1 MGKYTDVFTPVGV
14 TGGLHL
20 RYNDPM
26 TKKKKHFAYM
36 HKKFSVA
43 LKAHRKKCKRLI
55 L

>member
-26 TKKKKHFAYM
+26 TKKKNILHTCTKNSLLLSKHIERNV
-36 HKKFSVA
+36 KG
-43 LKAHRKKCKRLI
+43 
-55 L
+55 